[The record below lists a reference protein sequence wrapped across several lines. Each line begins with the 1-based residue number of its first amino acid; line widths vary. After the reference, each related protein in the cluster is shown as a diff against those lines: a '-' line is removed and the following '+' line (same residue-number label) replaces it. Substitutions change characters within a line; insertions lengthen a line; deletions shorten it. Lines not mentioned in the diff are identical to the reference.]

1 MAEETY
7 ILKKRA
13 AEETLKYIKDGMVI
27 GLGSGS
33 TVKVFIDLLGKK
45 ISEEGYVIY
54 FISSS
59 IDTSI
64 YASSKGLKETTF
76 LEHEPELAVD
86 GADHVLPGLVL
97 IKGGGG
103 AFLREKIVDYYSK
116 EYFIIVDETKLSPLR
131 DSFKVPIEVFPQ
143 AFKLVMKKVLEMSEV
158 VNAELRI
165 AGRGKLGPVITDNGN
180 FVLDLYMVNIKDWE
194 KLEVELNSIP
204 GVLENGVFAKKKPSK
219 IFVGKKD
226 GVVVL
231 QET

>member
-1 MAEETY
+1 MTEETY

-13 AEETLKYIKDGMVI
+13 AEEALKYIKDGMVI

-64 YASSKGLKETTF
+64 YASSNGLKETTF

-86 GADHVLPGLVL
+86 GADHVLPGPVL

-103 AFLREKIVDYYSK
+103 AFLREKIVDYYAK

-131 DSFKVPIEVFPQ
+131 GSFKVPVEVFPQ
-143 AFKLVMKKVLEMSEV
+143 AFKPVIKKILEISEIV
-158 VNAELRI
+158 DAELRT
-165 AGRGKLGPVITDNGN
+165 ADRGKLGPIITDNGN
-180 FVLDLYMVNIKDWE
+180 FVLDLYVGNIKDWE

-226 GVVVL
+226 GVMVL